1 MSEHELFT
9 LGVAIA
15 VVVIVGRSLANRLEV
30 PEAIVLVVLGVLA
43 SLIPE
48 VPNIT
53 LPPDAV
59 LLVFVPPLIY
69 NAAFLSAPRETR
81 ENAVPISALAVGTTA
96 VTILG
101 VAWVTRLV
109 LPGYSWAL
117 VFAFAAAVAPT
128 DAVAATSVL
137 SRLGAPQRIVTIL
150 EGESLINDAVALT
163 AFGLAVEAMAHPF
176 TIAHGAIRLIEVVCG
191 GIAWGLVVAV
201 VLGRLRR
208 LIHDPSVQ
216 ILVSLITPFIAYIP
230 AEQFNFSGVLATV
243 VTGVYLGTRTEGLI
257 QPASRVS
264 GTMFWRTLIFLLE
277 SALFV
282 LLGLE
287 LRTVADDL
295 SGVISVPRLAG
306 AAAAEVAA
314 VIVIRMAWE
323 LVVSP
328 LLRLLPGRHAQFVRN
343 PWRQRLVIGW
353 GGMRGA
359 ITLAIALSLPY
370 TADGRPLGGQRPTL
384 IFLAA
389 VVVVA
394 TLIGE
399 GLTLAPLL
407 RRLGLAQTEARR
419 RREAQAR
426 ARVTEAGLA
435 RLDELAEAGEVD
447 EDTASVYRQL
457 FEMRL
462 DRVRAAL
469 GDGSGSDGDTQA
481 VRDGS
486 EGHHDFRAELLRA
499 QRDKLAQLYRDRK
512 ITDDIRRS
520 ISRTLDLQ
528 EPRPFH

>member
-1 MSEHELFT
+1 VTEQELFT

-15 VVVIVGRSLANRLEV
+15 VVVIVGRGVASWLEI
-30 PEAIVLVVLGVLA
+30 PEAIVLVVLGILT
-43 SLIPE
+43 SLIPQ

-53 LPPDAV
+53 LSPDVV
-59 LLVFVPPLIY
+59 LLIFVPPLIY

-81 ENAVPISALAVGTTA
+81 ENAVPISALGIGATT
-96 VTILG
+96 VTVLG
-101 VAWVTRLV
+101 VGWVTRLV
-109 LPGYSWAL
+109 LPGLGWAPAL
-117 VFAFAAAVAPT
+117 AFAAAVAPT

-137 SRLGAPQRIVTIL
+137 SRLGAPQRVVTIL

-163 AFGLAVEAMAHPF
+163 AFGLAVEAMAEPF
-176 TIAHGAIRLIEVVCG
+176 TIAHGVVRLIEVVFG
-191 GIAWGLVVAV
+191 GIAYGLAVAW
-201 VLGRLRR
+201 LIGHFRR
-208 LIHDPSVQ
+208 RVRDPSIQ
-216 ILVSLITPFIAYIP
+216 ILVALTTPFVAYIP
-230 AEQFNFSGVLATV
+230 AEEFHVSGVLATV
-243 VTGVYLGTRTEGLI
+243 TTGVYLGTRTEGLL

-287 LRTVADDL
+287 LRSVVDHLTATT
-295 SGVISVPRLAG
+295 SVPRLAG
-306 AAAAEVAA
+306 AAAALVAA
-314 VIVIRMAWE
+314 VIGIRLAWE

-328 LLRLLPGRHAQFVRN
+328 LLRLLPGRHSSYVQN

-359 ITLAIALSLPY
+359 ITLAIALSLPV
-370 TADGRPLGGQRPTL
+370 TLHGRPFTQRSTL

-394 TLIGE
+394 TLIGQ

-407 RRLGLAQTEARR
+407 RALGLAQSDIRR
-419 RREAQAR
+419 RAEAQAR
-426 ARVTEAGLA
+426 ARVTEAGLE
-435 RLDELAEAGEVD
+435 RLDELAEEGEVD
-447 EDTASVYRQL
+447 EDTANLYRQL

-462 DRVRAAL
+462 DRVRAVL
-469 GDGSGSDGDTQA
+469 DDTGDEAA
-481 VRDGS
+481 VGAAEDAAASHRN
-486 EGHHDFRAELLRA
+486 FRAELQRA
-499 QRDKLAQLYRDRK
+499 QRDKLAELYAKGK